1 LPSAL
6 NRTSGSSKT
15 LYFTKSLKVTNIEI
29 RKVLLLDLTKLQDIG
44 RKTFI
49 ETFSEENTEEDMR
62 KYLEEEFS
70 SDKLTIELNNQY
82 SEFYFA
88 EFDTNVIGYLKVN
101 YALAQT
107 EIKDK
112 NSLEIERVYVS
123 KEYHGKKIGQ
133 ILVDKA
139 LQIAKQ
145 NTLNYLWLGV
155 WEKNTRA
162 IHFYKK
168 NGFVEFDKHIF
179 KLGNDEQIDIMM
191 KLELN

>member
-1 LPSAL
+1 M
-6 NRTSGSSKT
+6 
-15 LYFTKSLKVTNIEI
+15 TNIEI
-29 RKVLLLDLTKLQDIG
+29 RKVLLLDLNKLQDIG

-70 SDKLTIELNNQY
+70 SDKLTNELNNQY

-88 EFDTNVIGYLKVN
+88 EFETNVIGYLKVN
-101 YALAQT
+101 YAQAQT

-112 NSLEIERVYVS
+112 NSLEIERIYVS

-191 KLELN
+191 KLELNQKG